1 MDRHARDLLELIRN
15 KRIGA
20 TMIECRRDGTRQA
33 HALARGSLYTNGG
46 VGFGWYVSEGDL
58 RNLVFAAAN
67 WTQDLKE
74 NVLFLARTAP
84 DTGSL
89 DLPHAEADLY
99 LVVFV
104 R

>member
-1 MDRHARDLLELIRN
+1 MDQQSQNLLELIRT

-20 TMIECRRDGTRQA
+20 TMIECRRDATRQV
-33 HALARGSLYTNGG
+33 HALARGSLYTDGG

-58 RNLVFAAAN
+58 RNLVFAAAS
-67 WTQDLKE
+67 WTRELKE

-99 LVVFV
+99 MVVFA